1 VKVRW
6 TRLATADLNSAYD
19 HVAAENPSAAARL
32 RDRIENG
39 VAILARHPSA
49 GRIGRIQGTRELVV
63 TGTPF
68 IVPYRIR
75 KGQVELLA
83 LIHGSRR
90 WPDSLQM

>member
-1 VKVRW
+1 MKVRW
-6 TRLATADLNSAYD
+6 TRHAISDLNSAYD
-19 HVAAENPSAAARL
+19 YVAAENPSVAERL
-32 RDRIENG
+32 IDRIESG
-39 VAILARHPSA
+39 VTILARHPSA
-49 GRIGRIQGTRELVV
+49 GRVGRIQGTCELVV

-90 WPDSLQM
+90 WPDSL